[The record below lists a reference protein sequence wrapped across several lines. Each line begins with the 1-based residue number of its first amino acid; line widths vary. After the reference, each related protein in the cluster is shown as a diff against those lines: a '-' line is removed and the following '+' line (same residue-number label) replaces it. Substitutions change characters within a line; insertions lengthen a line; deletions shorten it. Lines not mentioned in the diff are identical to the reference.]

1 MTSVLHFDGQSNYIR
16 IPHQESL
23 SPVNNFTFE
32 AWLNA
37 GQIGGYL
44 RLFSKFPG
52 FGFGLINE
60 ALLFTEYWI
69 VDYAAPIAIEAGTWY
84 HVAIVFNA
92 DNDVLFY
99 LDGEL
104 IQTTLGDTPASA
116 TQSPLEIGRKAEGHG
131 EYFQGDLTEVRFWG
145 TARTQEQIQAYKSY
159 RLLGSEENL
168 LGYWPLNEGSGDVIH
183 DKSTAANHG
192 TLYGSPIWKSA
203 TLELPEILPHI
214 PLPAEVQEAEAA
226 AAEAAAATD
235 TIPSPGSFPIIVELE
250 SDEATP
256 DRCFEELLT
265 KGNGVIYNGVTQ
277 TLVAMREQGQITK
290 ATTPVF
296 VIIRRTPEAK
306 SLLPFSL

>member
-23 SPVNNFTFE
+23 SPANNFTFE
-32 AWLNA
+32 AWVNVA
-37 GQIGGYL
+37 QIGGYL

-69 VDYAAPIAIEAGTWY
+69 VDYAASVSIEAGSWY

-92 DNDVLFY
+92 DNDVFFY

-104 IQTTLGDTPASA
+104 VQTILGDTPASI
-116 TQSPLEIGRKAEGHG
+116 TQGPLEIGRKAEGHG

-168 LGYWPLNEGSGDVIH
+168 LGYWPLNEGSGDVIN

-192 TLYGSPIWKSA
+192 TLQGSPIWKSA
-203 TLELPEILPHI
+203 ALELPEILPNI

-226 AAEAAAATD
+226 AAEAAAASE

-265 KGNGVIYNGVTQ
+265 RGDGAIYDGVTQ
-277 TLVAMREQGQITK
+277 TLFAMREQGQITQ

-296 VIIRRTPEAK
+296 VIVRRTPESK
-306 SLLPFSL
+306 SLLPFAL